1 MGEERERG
9 WIFVENL
16 KALMDRERAS
26 KKKEGQITRD
36 GKREFFYK
44 KDSSWGFPRGVW
56 KIEMGR
62 QS

>member
-26 KKKEGQITRD
+26 EKKNRD
-36 GKREFFYK
+36 RLQEMEKGNFFIK
-44 KDSSWGFPRGVW
+44 KIAAGVFRGVYG
-56 KIEMGR
+56 K
-62 QS
+62 